1 MSRWRL
7 IILNNR
13 VGVGSVSSSIA
24 SPFGLTALLDDL
36 SGEKPDGR
44 KGRRTAVVSS
54 CFYW

>member
-13 VGVGSVSSSIA
+13 VGVGSVSSSA